1 MKCFGSDSVNIA
13 TVMNVGRGG
22 IQINPTDEWYEQ
34 RRAENLDDQLKLLE
48 SCIDQLEIDRDLASE
63 PSPGPGE
70 QARTRKPPAA
80 KAFIVHG
87 HDKAIRD
94 EVARFL
100 EKLEIKPIILME
112 QPNLGQTLIEKLEQQ
127 HGAPYAVVLCTAD
140 DLGRV
145 KDGGDVQPRPRQ
157 NVVLELGYFIGARGR
172 KNVCVLMSQGL
183 EMPTDIHGIG
193 YLPIDAGGGWKLS
206 LAKEMK
212 VAGLPVDLN
221 KALEG

>member
-1 MKCFGSDSVNIA
+1 MCFGSESHNIPH
-13 TVMNVGRGG
+13 VMNVGMAVPIGSSHEG
-22 IQINPTDEWYEQ
+22 YE
-34 RRAENLDDQLKLLE
+34 RHWADSLGTKLKLLG
-48 SCIDQLEIDRDLASE
+48 SCIDQLEIDREVTTE
-63 PSPGPGE
+63 PSPTP
-70 QARTRKPPAA
+70 ARQVKRRKSSAA
-80 KAFIVHG
+80 TAFVVHG
-87 HDKAIRD
+87 HDTAIRD

-140 DLGRV
+140 DLGRA
-145 KDGGDVQPRPRQ
+145 KDGGDLQPRPRQ

-172 KNVCVLMSQGL
+172 KNVCVLMSQGV

-193 YLPIDAGGGWKLS
+193 YLPIDPGGGWKLS

-212 VAGLPVDLN
+212 AAGLPVDLN